1 LKQKN
6 MTNNLISPF
15 SILLFCLISSPIF
28 AQITVGDTLS
38 AALIEEIKSVQVLN
52 KEGDNVWSK
61 EGFLVVKFWATWC
74 TPCVA
79 GFPKFDTTYAEFVQ
93 EGVDFIAVS
102 NEKINRVEHFLSSR
116 NYQFPVGVDTG
127 GGLMRQFGVSAIPVH
142 FVIDKSGVV
151 RYRNTGLDS
160 ETLASLLQRN
170 EVPEVENPNVSFD
183 NQEMIISDGG
193 GAPGQDPVNNGM
205 QSMMEPAE
213 EEWSIAEDAI
223 EQVIIRKSLE
233 TRAGWYG
240 YRTSDDYIG
249 LTYSGG
255 KVNEIYSFLLN
266 ATSPLWVVDTVS
278 GGERYDLVYWKE
290 NKKKIPAFKKEMLV
304 LLKNALHIGLR
315 KRFIED
321 EVMVLSTQGETSSL
335 KKNKAVSIDE
345 SYNFIPIASV
355 IARLE
360 EITGQRYVADFKK
373 EDYRIAWQKDHL
385 NLFRMNAQEIEAAL
399 LSKGI
404 TLERK
409 TQRIQIYET
418 VLLE

>member
-1 LKQKN
+1 
-6 MTNNLISPF
+6 MTKNNLIPPF
-15 SILLFCLISSPIF
+15 SLLLFCLVSSPIF
-28 AQITVGDTLS
+28 AQVTAGDTLS
-38 AALIEEIKSVQVLN
+38 TALIDEIKDIQVLN
-52 KEGDNVWSK
+52 KEGNGVWGDD
-61 EGFLVVKFWATWC
+61 GFLVVKFWATWC

-79 GFPKFDTTYAEFVQ
+79 GFPKFDTTYTEFVQ

-102 NEKINRVEHFLSSR
+102 NEKIKRVEHFLSSR

-127 GGLMRQFGVSAIPVH
+127 GELARQFGVSAIPEH
-142 FVIDKSGVV
+142 FIIDKSGVV
-151 RYRNTGLDS
+151 RYRDSDLSS
-160 ETLASLLQRN
+160 ETLASLLQTN
-170 EVPEVENPNVSFD
+170 EVPEAESPGIGFD

-193 GAPGQDPVNNGM
+193 GAPGQDPVYNGM

-223 EQVIIRKSLE
+223 EQVIVRKSLE

-255 KVNEIYSFLLN
+255 TVSEIYSFLLN

-278 GGERYDLVYWKE
+278 GGVRYDFVYWKK

-321 EVMVLSTQGETSSL
+321 EVVVLSEQGATSSF

-345 SYNFIPIASV
+345 GYNFIPVASV

-360 EITGQRYVADFKK
+360 EITGQRYLADFKQ
-373 EDYRIAWQKDHL
+373 EDYKIAWQKDKF
-385 NLFRMNAQEIEAAL
+385 NLFRMNAQEIEEVL
-399 LSKGI
+399 LLKGI

-409 TQRIQIYET
+409 MQRIQIYET
-418 VLLE
+418 MVLE